1 MDRIKNE
8 SEVNGP
14 PMPMEME
21 IETTD
26 NSLPLELE
34 EKATNAEEHVDKVL
48 CHKCGAWILAK
59 NAQDAR
65 LTLWG
70 HPAECWLF
78 GISCKAF
85 SANDCG
91 EETDNASNIVSP
103 QRFSPNNYEE
113 ETDCAAYDIHH
124 NSKYIA
130 SKVPTKLMAQAL
142 LDSGVPFSI
151 IQSKHPVDMSPL
163 WMNCTR

>member
-1 MDRIKNE
+1 MDRIKNK

-14 PMPMEME
+14 PMPME
-21 IETTD
+21 IETTDTD
-26 NSLPLELE
+26 NSLPLE
-34 EKATNAEEHVDKVL
+34 EKATNAEDHADKVL
-48 CHKCGAWILAK
+48 CHKCGASIIVK
-59 NAQDAR
+59 NAQQDAR

-70 HPAECWLF
+70 HPAECRLF
-78 GISCKAF
+78 GKSCKAF
-85 SANDCG
+85 AANDCG
-91 EETDNASNIVSP
+91 KETDCEANIVSP

-151 IQSKHPVDMSPL
+151 IQSKLPVDMSL
-163 WMNCTR
+163 VDE